1 MVAKRRFLMIFGAI
15 ALCAVI
21 AALGFLH
28 MLPLNILS
36 IQQKPEQAPQKV
48 YDYYLIIDEQ
58 DGHTIMYVPLVVSV
72 GDELISE
79 DNKYYQ
85 IVRIEE
91 NRAYARFVKNVD
103 LEKYKQKSNAP

>member
-1 MVAKRRFLMIFGAI
+1 
-15 ALCAVI
+15 
-21 AALGFLH
+21 
-28 MLPLNILS
+28 
-36 IQQKPEQAPQKV
+36 V

-103 LEKYKQKSNAP
+103 LEKNKQKSNAP